1 MPDQDVT
8 LNVPDTTNA
17 KILWL
22 VLASSAKIPAENLTQ
37 MFVAVEPTVK
47 SRTTN
52 QFAHA
57 QEVTLEIH
65 LSRVA
70 NLPNKIC
77 VILTL
82 VETVPL
88 VNPEMT
94 GQAVTDL
101 FVLALKAIEE
111 IL

>member
-1 MPDQDVT
+1 MNLIQMCVDLEP
-8 LNVPDTTNA
+8 NV
-17 KILWL
+17 KL
-22 VLASSAKIPAENLTQ
+22 
-37 MFVAVEPTVK
+37 
-47 SRTTN
+47 RTTN

-57 QEVTLEIH
+57 QEVSLEIH
-65 LSRVA
+65 LSHVA

-101 FVLALKAIEE
+101 FVPALKAIEE

>member
-1 MPDQDVT
+1 MNLIQMCVDLEP
-8 LNVPDTTNA
+8 NA
-17 KILWL
+17 KL
-22 VLASSAKIPAENLTQ
+22 
-37 MFVAVEPTVK
+37 
-47 SRTTN
+47 RTTN

-57 QEVTLEIH
+57 QEVLLEIH
-65 LSRVA
+65 LSHVA

-77 VILTL
+77 VILSL
-82 VETVPL
+82 VEMVPH

-101 FVLALKAIEE
+101 FVPALKAIEE